1 MSKCSSRLWEFRF
14 ACRWLTVLVLTS
26 ALFPRNVSAQQPT
39 PNDPDVDRYVSTL
52 SSFYADY
59 KAWDA
64 ERAHILQ
71 NIETIGR
78 LKGTGSQSAKA
89 LADELDAISDLRSRA
104 AKMGLYGQIESD
116 LDTRS
121 ETAQAQGAVG
131 RQLEAQVEAAV
142 AFLPGDIR
150 AIGEPVL
157 RQWMKQEPRLRRHR
171 MRITRILQETPH
183 ALPTEQASMLAS
195 MAGWPEV
202 SGDAYWAL
210 MDSDLGWP
218 KMQTSEGKTVEV
230 NIYNYKTQFKG
241 DDQARAAKALL
252 GRLQSLR
259 NAFGV
264 LYTSRIE
271 ADLTTARY
279 RNFTN
284 GADGMWFLR
293 DAMPEGSLRIM
304 ADVARANLA
313 TLQRY
318 MNLRARALGLNRVDY
333 GDLYI
338 APPAVDRR
346 FPIAEVMKMAIEV
359 AVPMGTAFQDHL
371 RQRMEAGW
379 MHLPPWPQKRGTYGI
394 WPPVGGAKPYF
405 IMSYRDDFASAR
417 TFAGSVIRMTA
428 KADYPQDS
436 LPDTRDDPAIFGN
449 AGLEAA
455 QTLYDDY
462 LVDHAATRQ
471 EKIAYLLYSL
481 DSQLKGFFR
490 WVLFSELDAKVE
502 QLISAGKTPTGTQV
516 SQMYLDLLHD
526 YFGRGTVA
534 VDDAFADE
542 WIILSS
548 VPFESYEHQGWP
560 PASAAAACITEG
572 LHAGDKNARLAVDG
586 VYGALDSDRSYYLL
600 RQGGIDMATRAPYE
614 MLFRRLNRQLDQI
627 ENQLDQKERVE

>member
-1 MSKCSSRLWEFRF
+1 VNLRILFCVG
-14 ACRWLTVLVLTS
+14 VLALVCAVLS
-26 ALFPRNVSAQQPT
+26 QDIAAQQSGT
-39 PNDPDVDRYVSTL
+39 PDDPDVDRYVSNL
-52 SSFYADY
+52 SSLYADY

-64 ERAHILQ
+64 ERAYILQ
-71 NIETIGR
+71 KIDTIGQV
-78 LKGTGSQSAKA
+78 KGTGSQGAKA
-89 LADELDAISDLRSRA
+89 LADELDAISDLRTRA

-142 AFLPGDIR
+142 AFLPADIHS
-150 AIGEPVL
+150 IDESVL
-157 RQWMKQEPRLRRHR
+157 TQWMKQEPRLRRHR

-218 KMQTSEGKTVEV
+218 KMQTAEGKTVEV

-241 DDQARAAKALL
+241 EDQTRAAKALL
-252 GRLQSLR
+252 NRLQSLR

-271 ADLTTARY
+271 ADLTTAKY
-279 RNFTN
+279 RKFNN

-293 DAMPEGSLRIM
+293 DAMPEGSLHIM
-304 ADVARANLA
+304 ADAARANLA

-359 AVPMGTAFQDHL
+359 AAPMGPAFQDHL

-394 WPPVGGAKPYF
+394 WPPIGGAKPYF

-436 LPDTRDDPAIFGN
+436 LPDTMDDPAIFGN
-449 AGLEAA
+449 GGLEAA

-502 QLISAGKTPTGTQV
+502 QLIRAGKTPTGAQV

-526 YFGRGTVA
+526 YFGRGAVA
-534 VDDAFADE
+534 VDEVFANE

-560 PASAAAACITEG
+560 VATAAAACITEG
-572 LHAGDKNARLAVDG
+572 LHSGDKNARLAVDG
-586 VYGALDSDRSYYLL
+586 VYGSLDSDRSYFML
-600 RQGGIDMATRAPYE
+600 RQVGIDLNTRAPYE
-614 MLFRRLNRQLDQI
+614 VFFRRTNRQLDQL
-627 ENQLDQKERVE
+627 ESLLNRSR

>member
-1 MSKCSSRLWEFRF
+1 MRLWEFRF
-14 ACRWLTVLVLTS
+14 ACRWLTALVLTS
-26 ALFPRNVSAQQPT
+26 ALFPQNVYAQQPT
-39 PNDPDVDRYVSTL
+39 PNDPDVDRYVSNL
-52 SSFYADY
+52 SSLYADY

-71 NIETIGR
+71 NIETIGQ
-78 LKGTGSQSAKA
+78 LKGRGSQSAKA

-104 AKMGLYGQIESD
+104 AKMGIYGQIESD

-121 ETAQAQGAVG
+121 ESAQAQGAVG

-142 AFLPGDIR
+142 AFLPGDLR
-150 AIGEPVL
+150 AIGEPL
-157 RQWMKQEPRLRRHR
+157 LTQWMKQELRLTRHR

-183 ALPTEQASMLAS
+183 ALPTEQASILAS

-202 SGDAYWAL
+202 SQNTYWAL
-210 MDSDLGWP
+210 MDSDLAWP
-218 KMQTSEGKTVEV
+218 KMQTTEGKTVEV
-230 NIYNYKTQFKG
+230 NRYTYKTNFEG
-241 DDQARAAKALL
+241 VDRTRAAKVLL
-252 GRLQSLR
+252 GRLQSLQ

-264 LYTSRIE
+264 LYTSRVE
-271 ADLTTARY
+271 ADLTIARY
-279 RNFTN
+279 RKFS
-284 GADGMWFLR
+284 DGVNAMWFLR

-318 MNLRARALGLNRVDY
+318 MKLRVRALGLNRVDY

-346 FPIAEVMKMAIEV
+346 FPIAEVMKMAIDV
-359 AVPMGTAFQDHL
+359 AAPMGTAFQDHL

-379 MHLPPWPQKRGTYGI
+379 MHLPPWPQKRDTYGI
-394 WPPVGGAKPYF
+394 YPPVGGAKPYL
-405 IMSYRDDFASAR
+405 IMSYRDDYASAR

-436 LPDTRDDPAIFGN
+436 LPDTTDDPAIFGN
-449 AGLEAA
+449 GGLEAA

-471 EKIAYLLYSL
+471 EKITYLLYSL
-481 DSQLKGFFR
+481 DSQAKGFFR

-502 QLISAGKTPTGTQV
+502 QLISAGKTPTGAQV
-516 SQMYLDLLHD
+516 SQMYLGLLHD
-526 YFGRGTVA
+526 YFGGTVV
-534 VDDAFADE
+534 VDDVFAGE
-542 WIILSS
+542 WMILSS

-560 PASAAAACITEG
+560 AASAAAACITEG
-572 LHAGDKNARLAVDG
+572 LHAGDKNARQAVDG
-586 VYGALDSDRSYYLL
+586 VYGGGDSDRSYYLL
-600 RQGGIDMATRAPYE
+600 RRVGIDMATRAPYE
-614 MLFRRLNRQLDQI
+614 MLFRRLNRQLDQL
-627 ENQLDQKERVE
+627 ENQLGQEERVE